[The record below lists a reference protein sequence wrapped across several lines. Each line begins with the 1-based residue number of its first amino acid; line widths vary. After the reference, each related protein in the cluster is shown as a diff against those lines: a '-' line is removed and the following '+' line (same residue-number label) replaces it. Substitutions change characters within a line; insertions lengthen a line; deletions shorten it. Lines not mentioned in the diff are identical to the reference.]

1 MYLYNPLLNV
11 LRIFEPAVLEKMG
24 GGGQPSDKSRVNVG
38 GILTINTMLILLD
51 SEESIY
57 KRKITCMSLF
67 P

>member
-1 MYLYNPLLNV
+1 MFYVFSNLQSWK
-11 LRIFEPAVLEKMG
+11 RWE
-24 GGGQPSDKSRVNVG
+24 GGGQPSDKPRVNVG

-51 SEESIY
+51 SEESMY